1 MKKLRRTINIRYEWW
16 RNDGKPI
23 PKKHIAD
30 LEEAAQETI
39 NQSMANGNREGQ
51 LLAYAE
57 IGGVNYT
64 GYWNVEFGV

>member
-30 LEEAAQETI
+30 LEEAAQTTI
-39 NQSMANGNREGQ
+39 NQQMNRGNWEGQ
-51 LLAYAE
+51 PLAFE
-57 IGGVNYT
+57 DIGGVNYT
-64 GYWNVEFGV
+64 GYWHVEFGD